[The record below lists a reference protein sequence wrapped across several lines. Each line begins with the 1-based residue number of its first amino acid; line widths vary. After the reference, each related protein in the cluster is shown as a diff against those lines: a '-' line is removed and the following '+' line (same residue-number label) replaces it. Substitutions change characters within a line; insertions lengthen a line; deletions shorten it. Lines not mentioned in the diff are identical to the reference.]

1 MLISEAARVTGLT
14 PKMIRHYEDLGL
26 VNSVRAPNGYRIYQA
41 QDLDTLHFIVRAKE
55 LGFNLA
61 DIQQL
66 TSLWR
71 NQQRPSSEVKQ
82 LAQAHIQD
90 LESRAALLLDM
101 AAKLRVLAEQCQG
114 DQHPDCPILNGLE
127 GGCCNPSTPDK
138 TAVPP
143 RSNRASAAGPL

>member
-1 MLISEAARVTGLT
+1 MLISEAARETGLT

-26 VNSVRAPNGYRIYQA
+26 LSSERAPNGYRVYQP
-41 QDLDTLHFIVRAKE
+41 QDLDTLHFIVRAKD
-55 LGFNLA
+55 LGFSLT

-71 NQQRPSSEVKQ
+71 DQQRPSSEVKQ
-82 LAQAHIQD
+82 LAQAHIKE

-114 DQHPDCPILNGLE
+114 DHHPDCPILDGLE
-127 GGCCNPSTPDK
+127 GVCCPSSASDK
-138 TAVPP
+138 GHAQTH
-143 RSNRASAAGPL
+143 ASAAKV

>member
-1 MLISEAARVTGLT
+1 M
-14 PKMIRHYEDLGL
+14 
-26 VNSVRAPNGYRIYQA
+26 
-41 QDLDTLHFIVRAKE
+41 HFIVRAKD

-71 NQQRPSSEVKQ
+71 DQQRPSSEVKQ
-82 LAQAHIQD
+82 LAQAHIKA

-114 DQHPDCPILNGLE
+114 TSILIA
-127 GGCCNPSTPDK
+127 PSWMVWK
-138 TAVPP
+138 
-143 RSNRASAAGPL
+143 AAIAPGR

>member
-26 VNSVRAPNGYRIYQA
+26 LHSDRAPNGYRVYQD
-41 QDLDTLHFIVRAKE
+41 QDLDTLHFIVRAKD

-71 NQQRPSSEVKQ
+71 
-82 LAQAHIQD
+82 
-90 LESRAALLLDM
+90 
-101 AAKLRVLAEQCQG
+101 
-114 DQHPDCPILNGLE
+114 DQ
-127 GGCCNPSTPDK
+127 
-138 TAVPP
+138 
-143 RSNRASAAGPL
+143 

>member
-26 VNSVRAPNGYRIYQA
+26 LNSDRAPNGYRVYQD
-41 QDLDTLHFIVRAKE
+41 QDLDTLHFIVRAKD

-71 NQQRPSSEVKQ
+71 DQQRPSSEVKQ
-82 LAQAHIQD
+82 LAQAHIKN
-90 LESRAALLLDM
+90 LKSRAALLLDM

-114 DQHPDCPILNGLE
+114 DQHPDCPILDGLE
-127 GGCCNPSTPDK
+127 GACCHTDASTKAQSHKPAHQK
-138 TAVPP
+138 SNTAK
-143 RSNRASAAGPL
+143 L

>member
-26 VNSVRAPNGYRIYQA
+26 LNSERASNGYRVYQA
-41 QDLDTLHFIVRAKE
+41 QDLDTLHFIVRAKD

-71 NQQRPSSEVKQ
+71 DEQRPSSEVKQ
-82 LAQAHIQD
+82 LAQSHIKT

-114 DQHPDCPILNGLE
+114 DHQPDCPILDGLE
-127 GGCCNPSTPDK
+127 GSHCSAHG
-138 TAVPP
+138 P
-143 RSNRASAAGPL
+143 RN

>member
-1 MLISEAARVTGLT
+1 MLISEAARLTGLT

-114 DQHPDCPILNGLE
+114 DQHPDCPILDGLE
-127 GGCCNPSTPDK
+127 GGCCHPSTPDK

-143 RSNRASAAGPL
+143 RSNHASAAGPL